1 MYKYRINA
9 SLSKNKTKSQR
20 PNKEF
25 VSATSCDK
33 KLINMRTEKLSVQ
46 ENPQFHI

>member
-25 VSATSCDK
+25 VSATSRDK
-33 KLINMRTEKLSVQ
+33 KLINTRTEKLSVQ